1 MKRLFMICGEAGTGK
16 DTILRKVVSSAPAHF
31 NEIVSYTTRP
41 PREGEIDGINYHFV
55 TGDKFAEMVVNGE
68 MIEASVFNDWCYGTA
83 KSTMVDDKINIGVFN
98 PEGIY
103 SILESSFSEDSE
115 ITPFR
120 VVASD
125 KQRLIRQ
132 LNREQ
137 YPDINEIIR
146 RYSTDNNDFL
156 DLDFYYIPLVNETE
170 KDIQDAVDRILRE
183 ANI

>member
-41 PREGEIDGINYHFV
+41 PREGEIEGINYHFV
-55 TGDKFAEMVVNGE
+55 TGEKFAEMVINGE

-83 KSTMVDDKINIGVFN
+83 KSSMMDDKINIGVFN

-103 SILESSFSEDSE
+103 SILESSFAEDNE
-115 ITPFR
+115 IIPFR

-146 RYSTDNNDFL
+146 RYSADNNDFL